1 MAPYKMFCL
10 LKNIIFFHLDVAQF
24 DYVFAE
30 NGLVA
35 FKDGI
40 EFKKQVCVPIN

>member
-1 MAPYKMFCL
+1 MSVFVDMAK
-10 LKNIIFFHLDVAQF
+10 F

-35 FKDGI
+35 FKDGA
-40 EFKKQVCVPIN
+40 EFKRQVTIYLQI